1 MHYGVKYVFVIILL
15 TFICPHPVLAQS
27 DSSMSWLKGWNASA
41 FFCYGKIWKHTPKFE
56 PEIEDPSI
64 AFEIAASK
72 QLHGRQSWEYAH
84 HYPFLGFA
92 FCYNDLGNDSVLGQ
106 AFSLLPFIE
115 IPIAGGKNLIT
126 GSNGF
131 SASFRVG
138 TGFALLTKY
147 YHPVENPT
155 NNAIASKGNN
165 ITQFVFA
172 AQYKVSDEFT
182 FSLGGSFT
190 HYSTGAVRVPNLGI
204 NIPAARIGIR
214 YQPKPIPKNEYL
226 TPELSPVPKK
236 IIFNAQIGL
245 GFQEEYPAHG
255 PMYHVYLLEFSAGK
269 MLARWNL
276 LLLGAQVN
284 YKEAA
289 YVSIRQGE
297 IYNNDYFVHSLAA
310 SGFLRDDFL
319 FGNIGI
325 AVEVGYYY
333 YHPAPAQI
341 AFYQVLGTY
350 YAFPL
355 SKKESVK
362 RISAGVYL
370 TAGDFTAD
378 FVSVNV
384 GYRF

>member
-1 MHYGVKYVFVIILL
+1 MHYRVKYVFIFLVLNLFCFHL
-15 TFICPHPVLAQS
+15 THAQP
-27 DSSMSWLKGWNASA
+27 DSSLSWLKGWNSSA

-56 PEIEDPSI
+56 PAIEDPSV
-64 AFEIAASK
+64 AFEFALSK
-72 QLHGRQSWEYAH
+72 QMHGQQSWEYAH

-92 FCYNDLGNDSVLGQ
+92 FCYNDLGNDSVLGK
-106 AFSLLPFIE
+106 AYSLLPFIE

-126 GSNGF
+126 GAKGF
-131 SASFRVG
+131 SASFRMG

-147 YHPVENPT
+147 YDPVENPT
-155 NNAIASKGNN
+155 NNVIASMGNN

-172 AQYKVSDEFT
+172 AQYKASDELTFT
-182 FSLGGSFT
+182 LGGSFT

-214 YQPKPIPKNEYL
+214 YQPKPIPRNEYL
-226 TPELSPVPKK
+226 TPALSAVPKK

-255 PMYHVYLLEFSAGK
+255 PMYHVYLCEFSAGK

-276 LLLGAQVN
+276 LSLGAQVN

-289 YVSIRQGE
+289 YAFIRQE
-297 IYNNDYFVHSLAA
+297 ESYSDHYFINSLAA
-310 SGFLRDDFL
+310 AGFGRDDFL

-325 AVEVGYYY
+325 SLSLGYYFY
-333 YHPAPAQI
+333 KPSPLQI
-341 AFYQVLGTY
+341 GFYQKLSVY
-350 YAFPL
+350 YAFPFT
-355 SKKESVK
+355 KNESLK
-362 RISAGVYL
+362 RISLGVDL

-378 FVSVNV
+378 FVSVET
-384 GYRF
+384 GFRF